1 MGVDVKQTYRLYQ
14 ALMRVTPELASVDRA
29 CTVRVEG
36 GLPLRCDVL
45 EVGNDFRRIAL
56 GHYWM
61 LATGDQVPD
70 VIFEICVFFD
80 WELAEAVSYHFG
92 GRVEDAYPVDG
103 EPPVLSIHR
112 RINRLLERWLLLL
125 AQQGYCMGT
134 DAGSN
139 VLPEL
144 ASP

>member
-14 ALMRVTPELASVDRA
+14 ALKRVMPELASVDRA
-29 CTVRVEG
+29 CTVKVAE

-45 EVGNDFRRIAL
+45 EVGTDFRRIAL

-61 LATGDQVPD
+61 LATGDHVPD

-125 AQQGYCMGT
+125 AQQGYCMGNVA
-134 DAGSN
+134 DSA
-139 VLPEL
+139 VLPVL
-144 ASP
+144 GSP